1 MRDLPDASGQSMS
14 RFVVLGTQRTGTTL
28 LVTSLAN
35 HPEILCFGESFKAF
49 RPKSNVDT
57 RDSGY
62 LTYRKQHLSKRI
74 GHYFW
79 RRRVIEKFLDELYTA
94 ESRAAVGFKLMFNQ
108 VRNNDSIVAYL
119 VANGVKAINVYRSNV
134 LKTLVSR
141 LSAQSS
147 GVFHATQVATRQKVV
162 VPTGSLLQRLQKLEL
177 EKDCW
182 VRHLGNRLPM
192 MRISYEG
199 FVADPDLCGAQVL
212 QFLGVTKIPL
222 KSPLAKLNPDNL
234 QDIVENLAEVKSV
247 IAGSPFEAY
256 LN

>member
-1 MRDLPDASGQSMS
+1 MRGSRGTRSPSMS

-35 HPEILCFGESFKAF
+35 HPDILCFGESFKTF
-49 RPKSNVDT
+49 QPRSKVDT

-62 LTYRKQHLSKRI
+62 LTFREQRISRRI
-74 GHYFW
+74 GHYLW
-79 RRRVIEKFLDELYTA
+79 RRRVTEEFLDELYAA
-94 ESRAAVGFKLMFNQ
+94 EPRAAVGFKLMFNQ
-108 VRNNDSIVAYL
+108 IGNNASIVEYL
-119 VANGVKAINVYRSNV
+119 IRNDVKAINVYRDNV

-147 GVFHATQVATRQKVV
+147 GVFHATRATTRPKVV
-162 VPTGSLLQRLQKLEL
+162 VPTESLLRRLRKLES

-192 MRISYEG
+192 MRISYEE
-199 FVADPDLCGAQVL
+199 FVANPDHHGAQVL
-212 QFLGVTKIPL
+212 GFLGVSKMQL
-222 KSPLAKLNPDNL
+222 RSALAKLNPDNL
-234 QDIVENLAEVKSV
+234 EAVVENLAEVKRV
-247 IAGSPFEAY
+247 ISGSPFEAY